1 MVRLL
6 SAMTLLASGVAGA
19 AEPKLPMA
27 TDGYLYVTA
36 NQLHRQAQ
44 FHDGKDLRKKPYAL
58 FRLKIDGGPVLLG
71 GRR

>member
-1 MVRLL
+1 
-6 SAMTLLASGVAGA
+6 
-19 AEPKLPMA
+19 MA

-36 NQLHRQAQ
+36 NQLHRQA
-44 FHDGKDLRKKPYAL
+44 L